1 MINIIEEFGRNA
13 GELWKALNTH
23 GPLPETKLME
33 NARLQEDEFY
43 VAIGWL
49 ARENKV
55 CKTGPLYKLGE
66 TNLTNK
72 VGADAGKVWKVLETR
87 GKVDVL
93 DIANITQLDE
103 REVYSALGW
112 LARENKIEP
121 KTTVPK
127 EYKIKPK

>member
-13 GELWKALNTH
+13 GELWKTLNTH

-55 CKTGPLYKLGE
+55 CKTVGNILTKSKEILG
-66 TNLTNK
+66 
-72 VGADAGKVWKVLETR
+72 
-87 GKVDVL
+87 
-93 DIANITQLDE
+93 
-103 REVYSALGW
+103 ALKAWTG
-112 LARENKIEP
+112 
-121 KTTVPK
+121 
-127 EYKIKPK
+127 

>member
-1 MINIIEEFGRNA
+1 MINIIDEFGRNA

-55 CKTGPLYKLGE
+55 CKTGPLYKIGE

-72 VGADAGKVWKVLETR
+72 IGADAGKVWKVLETR

-121 KTTVPK
+121 KTTIPK
-127 EYKIKPK
+127 EYKIKTK

>member
-13 GELWKALNTH
+13 GELWKALKTQ

>member
-1 MINIIEEFGRNA
+1 
-13 GELWKALNTH
+13 
-23 GPLPETKLME
+23 
-33 NARLQEDEFY
+33 
-43 VAIGWL
+43 
-49 ARENKV
+49 
-55 CKTGPLYKLGE
+55 LYNLGE

-87 GKVDVL
+87 GNVDVL

>member
-121 KTTVPK
+121 KTTIPK
-127 EYKIKPK
+127 EYKIKTK